1 MKRNKVMSVLNISTA
16 TVDRWLRDGKLKATK
31 QLNGHWDYDDE
42 IVYKLA
48 GNTDH
53 RQTVIYSRVST
64 GKQKQDLTNQIEK
77 LELFCAKQGWKID
90 DSISEVASG
99 LTFDKRKSFF
109 KLLDD
114 IQNNKIKRVVIT
126 HKNRLSRVNFSLF
139 ENIFKHHGT
148 EIVVISNIK
157 NEKTDNEEIFEE
169 IISLL
174 HCFSMRMYSKRRK
187 KIKKVLDETGANT
200 KTDTLKQRQTE

>member
-16 TVDRWLRDGKLKATK
+16 TVDRWLRNGKLKATK
-31 QLNGHWDYDDE
+31 QPNGQWDYDDE

-48 GNTDH
+48 GNIDQ

-64 GKQKQDLTNQIEK
+64 GKQKKDLTNQIEK
-77 LELFCAKQGWKID
+77 LELFCASQGWTINQ
-90 DSISEVASG
+90 SISEIASG

-109 KLLDD
+109 KLMDD
-114 IQNNKIKRVVIT
+114 IQNNRIKRVVIT
-126 HKNRLSRVNFSLF
+126 HKDRLSRVGFSLF

-148 EIVVISNIK
+148 EIVVISNIEH
-157 NEKTDNEEIFEE
+157 EKTDNEEIFEE

-174 HCFSMRMYSKRRK
+174 HCFSMKKYSKRRRGF
-187 KIKKVLDETGANT
+187 KKVLDDTDANT
-200 KTDTLKQRQTE
+200 KMDTIKQRQT

>member
-1 MKRNKVMSVLNISTA
+1 MKRNKVMTVLNISTA

-31 QLNGHWDYDDE
+31 QSNGHWDYDDE
-42 IVYKLA
+42 VVYKLA
-48 GNTDH
+48 GDIDY

-64 GKQKQDLTNQIEK
+64 GKQKQDLNNQVEK

-90 DSISEVASG
+90 DSISEIASG
-99 LTFDKRKSFF
+99 LTFDKRKLFF
-109 KLLDD
+109 RLLDD

-126 HKNRLSRVNFSLF
+126 HKDRLTRVGFSLF

-148 EIVVISNIK
+148 EIVVISDIK

-174 HCFSMRMYSKRRK
+174 YCFSMKMYSKRRK
-187 KIKKVLDETGANT
+187 GIKKVLDETGANT
-200 KTDTLKQRQTE
+200 KTDTLKQRQI